1 MTKKNDEIKERYNH
15 EINDIRY
22 RLRLLEEG
30 RIKELTGANMDGY
43 LATNIINLRK
53 KLSDLLSK
61 VINDSDS
68 VDDTLND
75 LFK

>member
-1 MTKKNDEIKERYNH
+1 MEDKAKEVRQKYSH
-15 EINDIRY
+15 EFNDIRH
-22 RLRLLEEG
+22 RLKLLEDG

-53 KLSDLLSK
+53 ELTELFSKIVNESDS
-61 VINDSDS
+61 INDE
-68 VDDTLND
+68 LRD